1 MQLNQALL
9 VIDAQQD
16 LIEGNMEGEQ
26 AVFEKERLIANINSV
41 IEKAIHDSVSVIF
54 IRDLDVGGG
63 KGAGFQVH
71 EEIHLPSHAVI
82 FDKTATNAFYGTP
95 LLAYLNDNKIGHL
108 VIMGC
113 KTEHCID
120 TAVRTATINH
130 VDVTLVGDG
139 HVTSDS
145 PVLSAQQIIQH
156 HNETLH
162 GHYNVD
168 HFSVVRNSQ
177 DDLFTP
183 IHHRYR

>member
-1 MQLNQALL
+1 MNQALL

-26 AVFEKERLIANINSV
+26 AVFEKERLINSINGV

-54 IRDLDVGGG
+54 IRDLDVAGG

-71 EEIHLPSHAVI
+71 QGIHIPPHAVI
-82 FDKTATNAFYGTP
+82 FDKMATNSFYGTP
-95 LLAYLNDNKIGHL
+95 LLAYLNENKIGHV

-139 HVTSDS
+139 HATSDS
-145 PVLSAQQIIQH
+145 PVLSAKQIIQH
-156 HNETLH
+156 HNDILH

-168 HFSVVRNSQ
+168 HFSVVRNSH
-177 DDLFTP
+177 DELFTP